1 MVYGVRGKLERCK
14 PRWGDGFEPLLSRVV
29 IESVTFRLLL
39 SFFLAVVLLELFDSI
54 PASFFV
60 QRYLI
65 PSVDIAS
72 HTHPGCVSR
81 YCSRRLACVFPR
93 LFVRDRSLP
102 DVVFVTVHRLTV
114 RGSMGAW
121 ETWVCRGLFKSSSA
135 LLKFSLTRKVVLT
148 LASKATLS
156 LGR

>member
-1 MVYGVRGKLERCK
+1 M
-14 PRWGDGFEPLLSRVV
+14 GDGFEPLLSRVV
-29 IESVTFRLLL
+29 IESVTFRPYR
-39 SFFLAVVLLELFDSI
+39 SFFLVVVLLEFSVVF
-54 PASFFV
+54 PATFFV

-93 LFVRDRSLP
+93 LFARVCSLR
-102 DVVFVTVHRLTV
+102 DVVVVTVHRLTV

-121 ETWVCRGLFKSSSA
+121 EIWVCHDLFKSSSA
-135 LLKFSLTRKVVLT
+135 LLKFSLTGTVVLT
-148 LASKATLS
+148 LDSKATMS
-156 LGR
+156 LGK